1 MMRNITIVA
10 TKDKF
15 IKISTDIK
23 GKKRKSPVSGS
34 QKVGSKRSF
43 EVLYKKQP
51 HPIQTFS
58 VTNKTSLKNRVSNF
72 WEIFLNRA
80 LRKRN
85 SKNIPISK
93 KIMIKIKFKLIKIL
107 CRKFM
112 HYSSFLFSGK
122 TKWPFLSIREYWT
135 NTI

>member
-1 MMRNITIVA
+1 MRDIIIVA

-51 HPIQTFS
+51 HPIQTFN

-93 KIMIKIKFKLIKIL
+93 KIMIKIKFKL
-107 CRKFM
+107 
-112 HYSSFLFSGK
+112 
-122 TKWPFLSIREYWT
+122 TKNPL
-135 NTI
+135 